1 MHRGHGVTSNFEVWS
16 RGHSRISVD
25 TNCVPGL
32 SRKYSA
38 YGSDHP
44 LLMHMAIHIHVL
56 KILVHFLKEHENTK
70 PVEAETYLKG
80 QSGPTPFVSFSA
92 TRL

>member
-1 MHRGHGVTSNFEVWS
+1 MHYGHGVTSDFKVWS
-16 RGHSRISVD
+16 RGHSRILVD

-44 LLMHMAIHIHVL
+44 LGD
-56 KILVHFLKEHENTK
+56 
-70 PVEAETYLKG
+70 Y
-80 QSGPTPFVSFSA
+80 
-92 TRL
+92 RL

>member
-1 MHRGHGVTSNFEVWS
+1 MVTASPAIFKVWS

-38 YGSDHP
+38 YGSDPP
-44 LLMHMAIHIHVL
+44 LADDTDEL
-56 KILVHFLKEHENTK
+56 TT
-70 PVEAETYLKG
+70 PVEVDEFCIQHPVESSVKIVQRDCECLYTVHYQPTHYEAECK
-80 QSGPTPFVSFSA
+80 Q
-92 TRL
+92 